1 MIAFELIFYLA
12 MNINPWRLKLA
23 CLWVTATHPQSH
35 PASVNWRA
43 RVIVRSIASIESAF
57 LLGLK
62 IKHSSFLTISFD
74 LLIHGAKVQ
83 LVSQNIA

>member
-1 MIAFELIFYLA
+1 MAQTMTYYVA
-12 MNINPWRLKLA
+12 MNRNPRRLKLA
-23 CLWVTATHPQSH
+23 CLWVTAPHPQSH
-35 PASVNWRA
+35 HASVNWRA

-62 IKHSSFLTISFD
+62 IKHSSFLKISFD